1 MSGLIHIYCGD
12 GKGKTTAATG
22 LAARAAGAEKKV
34 VFVQFLK
41 KGDSSEIR
49 SLKKLDQI
57 EVCSLSTHLGFFKT
71 LNDEEREET
80 RQNHTLLFEEI
91 ILRSQSDAD
100 VLILDE
106 VITACNYQMIQESE
120 LIDFLQKKPEHLEVI
135 LTGRKPSDELLDMAD
150 YVTEMKKIKH
160 PYDKGIIA
168 RLGIEF

>member
-22 LAARAAGAEKKV
+22 LAVRAAGAEKKV

-41 KGDSSEIR
+41 KGDSSEIK
-49 SLKKLDQI
+49 SLKKLERI

-80 RQNHTLLFEEI
+80 RHNHTLLFEKI
-91 ILRSQSDAD
+91 ILQTQSDTD

-106 VITACNYQMIQESE
+106 VITACNYQMIQEGE
-120 LIDFLQKKPEHLEVI
+120 LVDFLQKKPEHLEVI
-135 LTGRKPSDELLDMAD
+135 LTGRNPSDKLLDMAD

-168 RLGIEF
+168 RSGIEF